1 MSRISLEELFLR
13 TIDVLEKTG
22 VRYLIYGGVALP
34 AWGDVVTT
42 QDLDLV
48 VQVDEEE
55 AARLIGAFR
64 EAGFLL
70 PDGAESLFP
79 IDTWTCASRGGRDVD
94 IAWGATEFDDEAIR
108 RAVRIRLYGRTVPIA
123 SAEDL
128 ILYKL
133 VAHRRK
139 DLAHVEDI
147 LRRQGARLDLAH
159 LRRWAQWIAEA
170 TGKYEV
176 PSTLESMLR
185 EQGL

>member
-1 MSRISLEELFLR
+1 MSGISLEELFR
-13 TIDVLEKTG
+13 RAIDVVEKTG
-22 VRYLIYGGVALP
+22 VRYLIYGGMALP

-48 VQVDEEE
+48 VQLDEDQV
-55 AARLIGAFR
+55 ARLIGAFR
-64 EAGFLL
+64 DAGFQL
-70 PDGAESLFP
+70 PDAAETLFP
-79 IDTWTCASRGGRDVD
+79 IDTWTRASKGGRDVD
-94 IAWGATEFDDEAIR
+94 IAWGATEFDDQAIR
-108 RAVRIRLYGRTVPIA
+108 RAVPIEICGRTVPIA

-133 VAHRRK
+133 AAYRRK

-147 LRRQGARLDLAH
+147 LVRQGERLDLAH

-170 TGKYEV
+170 TGKFEV
-176 PSTLESMLR
+176 PSTLEKMLR